1 MSGDVDVRSEP
12 ALRRLA
18 DELEIRN
25 VIARLAQ
32 LADTAPD
39 DDLSGYL
46 SLFTE
51 DAAWVIGAEGGPV
64 APQERRGLTDIE
76 AGVRERRA
84 AGVQGPGTHTR
95 HLVST
100 IAVIFDSDDSAQAPC
115 YWQFFRETSSGAP
128 LLAGMGEYRN
138 TFVRTAAGW
147 KLARRVIYPG

>member
-1 MSGDVDVRSEP
+1 MSGDIDVQSDP
-12 ALRRLA
+12 VLRRLA

-46 SLFTE
+46 SLFTD

-64 APQERRGLTDIE
+64 APQERRGLADIE

-138 TFVRTAAGW
+138 TFARTAAGW